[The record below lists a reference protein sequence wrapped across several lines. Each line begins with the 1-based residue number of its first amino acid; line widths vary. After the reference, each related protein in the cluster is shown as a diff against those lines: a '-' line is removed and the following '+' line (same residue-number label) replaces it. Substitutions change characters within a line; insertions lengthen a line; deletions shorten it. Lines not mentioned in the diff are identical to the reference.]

1 MSKVVVGAD
10 EEALELLAALL
21 DYDPLRRPAAAEALK
36 YRYFRSLPGA
46 DSEQAAQAQAR
57 RAADIERLRCTV
69 SRSSKY
75 LLGTWLQ
82 DAC

>member
-1 MSKVVVGAD
+1 MSEVVVGAD

-21 DYDPLRRPAAAEALK
+21 DYDPLRRPAAAQALK
-36 YRYFRSLPGA
+36 YRYFQSLPSA

-69 SRSSKY
+69 SRTSYSC
-75 LLGTWLQ
+75 LST
-82 DAC
+82 CCRTS